1 MATKQLTTQSPFPL
15 RLLAYSNE
23 RFPYWQVLSQFPMFV
38 AAFLVGQA
46 AVGRDPHFAWAI
58 LFGFIGFVAYT
69 LMVRAIDDHK
79 DWEHDSKHYPDRV
92 LQSGL
97 ITLKHLKIVGIIC
110 FLLSILA
117 SLIVDRGIGR
127 VTMWWFIIIV
137 TNNLVQLAQIK
148 NPKVGTWIESRRV
161 LLALTV
167 VPFWG
172 LGSVWIAQMGAD
184 GRWLTADIWWLVA
197 PWCVGALLLEIAR
210 KSQDPDD
217 TRETVVDYTKKSSS
231 WTRSLGL
238 VGTVSTL
245 VALAFLVTLLEYVL
259 LNSLGYDVWWATL
272 ALVITMLLPLGAA
285 GWFAVKPDRYRAK
298 TVAEQ
303 SAGVWLI
310 GQIILVIAL
319 LVVN

>member
-1 MATKQLTTQSPFPL
+1 MATTQLTPQSPFPL

-23 RFPYWQVLSQFPMFV
+23 RFPYWQVAAQFPMFLG
-38 AAFLVGQA
+38 AFLVGQA
-46 AVGRDPHFAWAI
+46 AVGRDPHFTWAVLI
-58 LFGFIGFVAYT
+58 GFIGFVAYT

-79 DWEHDSKHYPDRV
+79 DWDHDITHYPDRV

-110 FLLSILA
+110 FLLSILV
-117 SLIVDRGIGR
+117 SLIIDGGIGR
-127 VTMWWFIIIV
+127 VTMWWAIIV
-137 TNNLVQLAQIK
+137 VSNNLVQFVQIK
-148 NPKVGTWIESRRV
+148 NPKIGTWLESRRV

-184 GRWLTADIWWLVA
+184 DRWLTAEIWWLVA
-197 PWCVGALLLEIAR
+197 LWCVGAFLLEIAR

-238 VGTVSTL
+238 VGTVATL
-245 VALAFLVTLLEYVL
+245 VASAALVVGLEYALLASLGYAVWWANLALLVTL
-259 LNSLGYDVWWATL
+259 
-272 ALVITMLLPLGAA
+272 LLPLGAA
-285 GWFAVKPDRYRAK
+285 GWFAVAPSRYRAK
-298 TVAEQ
+298 SVAET
-303 SAGVWLI
+303 SASVWLL
-310 GQIILVIAL
+310 GQIVLVVVL
-319 LVVN
+319 LVAN